1 MFESIRY
8 HHKHRQLL
16 RKKRKNEQESRIA
29 IDKEADRADR
39 DLMIQLFF
47 YEQDTYDDSLAQL
60 QSIYIQKTAEKY
72 LIPVPALNLK
82 SGWETS
88 DITGNVRMTS
98 DTRAKLLKAIREEK
112 KQRREEML
120 GWLPIVT
127 ATTGL
132 LGVVVAILALLFG

>member
-1 MFESIRY
+1 
-8 HHKHRQLL
+8 
-16 RKKRKNEQESRIA
+16 
-29 IDKEADRADR
+29 
-39 DLMIQLFF
+39 MIQLFF